1 MIYPETGEYYSA
13 ISFFGHTAANQNIYL
28 YNEVHLKS
36 GFSWS
41 YSDRFDIT
49 QPLKLFQLL

>member
-1 MIYPETGEYYSA
+1 MIYPETGEDYSA
-13 ISFFGHTAANQNIYL
+13 ISFFGHTAANQSIYL

-36 GFSWS
+36 GFNWS